1 MLRCYITDRR
11 SLVPGDTLLNA
22 IARHLARRLQ
32 SPGGSASGGSTS
44 GGGTDDAGGSSG
56 SASGGSTDDGGGSSG
71 GVDWIQIRE
80 KDLPARA
87 LFDLTQRALALANPA
102 GVRIMVNTRAD
113 VAIAA
118 GAAGLHL
125 PGRSPQPK
133 RWRSIAPRGFL
144 IGVSCHDL
152 ESVRAAAAE
161 GADYVLFGPVF
172 APLSKTSDLPPRGL
186 LGLEQAAHAADIPVL
201 ALGGI
206 TAENARSCMDAGAH
220 GIAAISLFQQADH
233 AAP

>member
-1 MLRCYITDRR
+1 MLRCYITDRH
-11 SLVPGDTLLNA
+11 SLAPGDTLLDA
-22 IARHLARRLQ
+22 IARNLERRR
-32 SPGGSASGGSTS
+32 PAP
-44 GGGTDDAGGSSG
+44 
-56 SASGGSTDDGGGSSG
+56 GGGSSG

-125 PGRSPQPK
+125 PGRSPEPK

-144 IGVSCHDL
+144 IGVSCHNVD
-152 ESVRAAAAE
+152 SVRAAAAE

-172 APLSKTSDLPPRGL
+172 APLSKTSELLPRGL
-186 LGLEQAAHAADIPVL
+186 RGLEQAAHAADIPVL